1 MARIERLVAE
11 MRKNPA
17 NVRFSDLVRVCDHYF
32 GDARQTGSS
41 HRIYKTPWQ
50 GDPRE
55 HSGKPRWE
63 GEGVSGTAGSRC
75 HRPDRK
81 QMMMVNYEHY
91 TYRVTWSEEDGEYVG
106 LCAEFP
112 SLSYLDEKRA
122 AALEGIVDVVRQVV
136 ADMAENGEAVP
147 EPLADKTYSGKFQVR
162 IPPHQHRMLA
172 IQAAEEGVSLNR
184 YISAKL
190 T

>member
-1 MARIERLVAE
+1 
-11 MRKNPA
+11 
-17 NVRFSDLVRVCDHYF
+17 
-32 GDARQTGSS
+32 
-41 HRIYKTPWQ
+41 
-50 GDPRE
+50 
-55 HSGKPRWE
+55 
-63 GEGVSGTAGSRC
+63 
-75 HRPDRK
+75 
-81 QMMMVNYEHY
+81 MVNYEHY

-112 SLSYLDEKRA
+112 SLSYLAEKRA
-122 AALEGIVDVVRQVV
+122 TALEGIVDVVRQVV
-136 ADMAENGEAVP
+136 ADMAENVETVP
-147 EPLADKTYSGKFQVR
+147 EPLAEKTYSGKFQVR